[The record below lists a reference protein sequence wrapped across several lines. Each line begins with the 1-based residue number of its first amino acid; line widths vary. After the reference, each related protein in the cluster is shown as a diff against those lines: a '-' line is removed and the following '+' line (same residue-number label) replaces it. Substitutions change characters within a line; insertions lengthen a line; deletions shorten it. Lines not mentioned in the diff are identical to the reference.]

1 MSSNL
6 TRSTKTQPTRL
17 YANILSMGSH
27 GHRVDFGAC
36 PRFSHSFNALA
47 GVGTVSATRES
58 PHDLHAQEF
67 LDAGVEALEEIIES
81 HGKFSQ
87 YPFHGLGS
95 QTLAWIHRSEWS
107 KSRLLFCN
115 ELRNSSNKASS
126 IGRRRR
132 TSKGSRT
139 TSSGVAFARRSTRR
153 SRQACHCSSAR
164 PFSTRRDPTGLRDR
178 AWRSAARPYTN
189 VGIMD
194 VWTGFHP

>member
-1 MSSNL
+1 MEEVVSSNL

-17 YANILSMGSH
+17 YANILSMGSL

-58 PHDLHAQEF
+58 PHDLYAHEF

-107 KSRLLFCN
+107 KHR
-115 ELRNSSNKASS
+115 K
-126 IGRRRR
+126 
-132 TSKGSRT
+132 
-139 TSSGVAFARRSTRR
+139 VAFLQRVEELVEQGLKH
-153 SRQACHCSSAR
+153 RQKTKNLQRLADDLKRES
-164 PFSTRRDPTGLRDR
+164 LRATVDQTI
-178 AWRSAARPYTN
+178 PP
-189 VGIMD
+189 GM
-194 VWTGFHP
+194 PLQ